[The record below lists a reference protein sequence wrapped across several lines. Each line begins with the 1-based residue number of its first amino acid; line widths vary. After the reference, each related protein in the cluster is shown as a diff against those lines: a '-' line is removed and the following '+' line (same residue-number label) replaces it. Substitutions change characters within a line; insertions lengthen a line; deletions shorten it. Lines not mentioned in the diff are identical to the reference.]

1 MTIAL
6 GGDVHFEGPLRK
18 RLADPASALD
28 TVAPLLSGADLAV
41 VNLESSVGTGGT
53 PEPKRFRFQAPPTAL
68 TALAAAGVDVVT
80 MANNHAKDFGDD
92 GFAQT
97 LAAAADAETDDPP
110 VSIVGVG
117 ADAAA
122 AFAPAVREVRGT
134 TVAVIGAHSAD
145 DPTADQT
152 AHWAADEERP
162 GVAVTRDGLG
172 PLVDALREAAGRADV
187 VIVFMHWGVQGE
199 SCPSESQR
207 ATARAL
213 ADAGATAV
221 VGSHAHELQ
230 GSGLLDTTYVAYGL
244 GNFVWYRPGPTGV
257 LTLTVLDGRVAGET
271 WIPAEIG
278 TDGLPVAV
286 QGTEAERL
294 SAEFAGLR
302 DCTDL
307 TALG

>member
-1 MTIAL
+1 VTIAL
-6 GGDVHFEGPLRK
+6 GGDVHFEGPLRD
-18 RLADPASALD
+18 RLADPPSALD

-68 TALAAAGVDVVT
+68 DALAAAGVDVVT

-97 LAAAADAETDDPP
+97 LAAATDAEAGAPP
-110 VSIVGVG
+110 LSVVGVG
-117 ADAAA
+117 ADVAA

-145 DPTADQT
+145 DPTADPT
-152 AHWAADEERP
+152 AHWAASEDRP
-162 GVAVTRDGLG
+162 GVAVTRDDLG
-172 PLVDALREAAGRADV
+172 PLVDAVRETARRADI

-230 GSGLLDTTYVAYGL
+230 GTGLLDATYVAYGL
-244 GNFVWYRPGPTGV
+244 GNLVWYRPGPTGV

-286 QGTEAERL
+286 QGAEAERL

-307 TALG
+307 APLG

>member
-1 MTIAL
+1 VTIAL
-6 GGDVHFEGPLRK
+6 GGDVHFEGPLRE

-41 VNLESSVGTGGT
+41 VNLESSVATGGT

-68 TALAAAGVDVVT
+68 DALAAAGVDVVT
-80 MANNHAKDFGDD
+80 MANNHAKDFGDN

-97 LAAAADAETDDPP
+97 LAAAADAETGKPP
-110 VSIVGVG
+110 LSVVGVG

-145 DPTADQT
+145 DPTADPT
-152 AHWAADEERP
+152 AHWAAAEDRP

-172 PLVDALREAAGRADV
+172 PLVDAVREAARTADV
-187 VIVFMHWGVQGE
+187 VVVFMHWGVQGE

-230 GSGLLDTTYVAYGL
+230 GTGLLDTTHVAYGL

-286 QGTEAERL
+286 QGAEAERL

-307 TALG
+307 APLG